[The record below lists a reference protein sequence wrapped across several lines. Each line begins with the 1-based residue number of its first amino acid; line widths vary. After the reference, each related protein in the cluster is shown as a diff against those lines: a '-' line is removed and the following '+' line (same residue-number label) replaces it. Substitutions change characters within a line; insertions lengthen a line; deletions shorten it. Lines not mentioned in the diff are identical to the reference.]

1 MSRIIGRGRYAA
13 ETYPERSTGGGG
25 GPTGDP
31 NAIGYFNPAGS
42 ALIDDPA
49 LTAAPTDPF
58 GRPQIRDIRIL
69 GPAQG
74 AVWRNGAWQVDGDAS
89 NVTGEGYVTYGPAE
103 NGLQDGSNGAFGRVK
118 YNRFGI
124 RYIIG
129 GVDIGYAW
137 RVDPTSMAFTDDAGA
152 QTAEIVRATGTG
164 TFNEVRTGGA
174 AGARLLSGV
183 GSPVGSVFG
192 NKGDLYLATSGGA
205 NTLWVN
211 ENGGVGGWVAQ
222 TVRVS
227 RGIVPLAPDN
237 IPDDS
242 ASHLLSA
249 GLVHTS
255 ATANVAVW
263 ITLIGTWTGVFTP
276 SQIGDLSFRF
286 TVNGVPAPSAAAT
299 PYITD
304 AAGTAVAPSQAAFV
318 LAGFKNLVGFGPNT
332 YSASVRLGPLSPP
345 GGLIFQA
352 TSLDIVVQDIP

>member
-13 ETYPERSTGGGG
+13 ETYPERSVGGG
-25 GPTGDP
+25 
-31 NAIGYFNPAGS
+31 
-42 ALIDDPA
+42 
-49 LTAAPTDPF
+49 
-58 GRPQIRDIRIL
+58 
-69 GPAQG
+69 
-74 AVWRNGAWQVDGDAS
+74 
-89 NVTGEGYVTYGPAE
+89 
-103 NGLQDGSNGAFGRVK
+103 
-118 YNRFGI
+118 
-124 RYIIG
+124 
-129 GVDIGYAW
+129 
-137 RVDPTSMAFTDDAGA
+137 
-152 QTAEIVRATGTG
+152 ATG
-164 TFNEVRTGGA
+164 A
-174 AGARLLSGV
+174 KLLSGA
-183 GSPVGSVFG
+183 GSPVGLVPG
-192 NKGDLYLATSGGA
+192 NQGDLYLDTSGGA
-205 NTLWVN
+205 NALWAN
-211 ENGGVGGWVAQ
+211 ETGGVGGWVSQ

-263 ITLIGTWTGVFTP
+263 ITLIGTWTGMFTP

-345 GGLIFQA
+345 GGAHLPSYESRHRRSGHPVGPSAI
-352 TSLDIVVQDIP
+352 TLTKIPV